1 MNKAELMEKLKL
13 TIDMVTTL
21 TQLHHTLS
29 QQTMDKCVIRQR
41 GLSCGACCYVTESD
55 GLLNGMQLYH
65 PDECSQTCMNIEN
78 LCVAM
83 YQEFLCDVQNLQDCR
98 IKEKE
103 KEKKQKKQKK
113 QKKTP

>member
-1 MNKAELMEKLKL
+1 MNKAELMEKLKR

-29 QQTMDKCVIRQR
+29 QQTMDKCVLRQR
-41 GLSCGACCYVTESD
+41 GLSCGACCYVTESG

-65 PDECSQTCMNIEN
+65 PDEYSQTCMQIETV
-78 LCVAM
+78 CVAM
-83 YQEFLCDVQNLQDCR
+83 YQEFLCDVQNVQSCT

-103 KEKKQKKQKK
+103 KNQKKQKK
-113 QKKTP
+113 P